1 MTFKTQ
7 KKGDI
12 GKADEDRTTITV
24 SWATKRELKTFGMMG
39 ESEED
44 VIKRL
49 MFKKKTGQEN
59 DKTKL
64 QKRIEDAL

>member
-1 MTFKTQ
+1 MTFRIH

-24 SWATKRELKTFGMMG
+24 SWATKRELKTFGLMG
-39 ESEED
+39 DSEED

-49 MFKKKTGQEN
+49 LFRKKTRS
-59 DKTKL
+59 DT
-64 QKRIEDAL
+64 